1 MKISCLIPA
10 WNEAERIGGV
20 LAVVAEHPELA
31 EVIVVDDG
39 STDGTAERA
48 EAVAARVAR
57 LRVIRLGA
65 NRGKTQAV
73 AAGVAA
79 ARHDWLLLLD
89 ADLQGLDAAAVSA
102 LVAPIRQQ
110 RADAAI
116 SLRRN
121 APWPWRR
128 VGLDFISGERVVP
141 RAILDPAAL
150 QGLPRFGL
158 EVYINRELIE
168 RGLRLAVV
176 PWPRVRSP
184 LKSEKQGRWRGWRN
198 DLRMV
203 RDIFDTIPAHHAL
216 RQIWAL
222 RRLAV

>member
-10 WNEAERIGGV
+10 WNEAARIDDV

-57 LRVIRLGA
+57 LRVIRLGV

-73 AAGVAA
+73 AVGVAA
-79 ARHDWLLLLD
+79 AAHDWLLLLD

-102 LVAPIRQQ
+102 LVAPVRQR

-158 EVYINRELIE
+158 EVHINRALIE

-176 PWPRVRSP
+176 PWPQVRSP
-184 LKSEKQGRWRGWRN
+184 LKSEKQGRWRGWRS

-203 RDIFDTIPAHHAL
+203 RDIFDTIPVHHVL
-216 RQIWAL
+216 RQIWSL

>member
-1 MKISCLIPA
+1 MKISCIIPA
-10 WNEAERIGGV
+10 WNEAARIGGV
-20 LAVVAEHPELA
+20 LQVVADHPELA

-39 STDGTAERA
+39 STDGSAERA
-48 EAVAARVAR
+48 EAVAVRAAN
-57 LRVIRLGA
+57 LRVIRGGV

-73 AAGVAA
+73 ALGVGAA
-79 ARHDWLLLLD
+79 AHDWLLLLD
-89 ADLQGLDAAAVSA
+89 ADLQGLEPAAVSA
-102 LVAPIRQQ
+102 LIAPVRQG

-121 APWPWRR
+121 APWLWRR
-128 VGLDFISGERVVP
+128 VGLDFISGERLVP
-141 RAILDPAAL
+141 RTILDPAAL

-158 EVYINRELIE
+158 EVHMNHALIE

-184 LKSEKQGRWRGWRN
+184 LKSEKQGRWRGWRS

-203 RDIFDTIPAHHAL
+203 RDILETIPAHRAL
-216 RQIWAL
+216 RQIRAL

>member
-10 WNEAERIGGV
+10 WNEAARIDDV

-57 LRVIRLGA
+57 LRVIRLGV

-73 AAGVAA
+73 AVGVAA
-79 ARHDWLLLLD
+79 AAHDWLLLLD

-102 LVAPIRQQ
+102 LVAPVRQR

-158 EVYINRELIE
+158 EVHINRALIE

-176 PWPRVRSP
+176 PWPQVRSP
-184 LKSEKQGRWRGWRN
+184 LKSEKQGRWRGWRS

-216 RQIWAL
+216 RQIWSL